1 MKSILPTMGLL
12 FLFLGCSTTSK
23 VMEEDFRKKITSDYP
38 NKSICFRVDES
49 GKVLASVIYSYYTKK
64 LGKDYDAFLSDKKLN
79 NDFESNLPKS
89 FESGEECDLVALT
102 GRSGDSIYAAVVYP
116 YKSNIPQSS
125 EEYPRWFYEGRK
137 YLIHIK
143 DKRII
148 KDTFYVQHNP
158 PVDNPWILEKNDN

>member
-1 MKSILPTMGLL
+1 MRDGVLSVVKSRSKR
-12 FLFLGCSTTSK
+12 FLKNACTSE
-23 VMEEDFRKKITSDYP
+23 V
-38 NKSICFRVDES
+38 
-49 GKVLASVIYSYYTKK
+49 
-64 LGKDYDAFLSDKKLN
+64 
-79 NDFESNLPKS
+79 S

-143 DKRII
+143 DKTI
-148 KDTFYVQHNP
+148 YVY
-158 PVDNPWILEKNDN
+158 DSK